1 MSSTDVYRKRATECQ
16 RQADA
21 AVTQS
26 VRETLSELAD
36 RYLQLATNAERPT
49 LTSRPDRKGSS
60 TSPTARR

>member
-1 MSSTDVYRKRATECQ
+1 MSSADVYRKRAAECR

-21 AVTQS
+21 AITKS

-36 RYLQLATNAERPT
+36 KYLELATKAERPT

-60 TSPTARR
+60 TSPKARR

>member
-1 MSSTDVYRKRATECQ
+1 MSSADVYRKRATECQ

-36 RYLQLATNAERPT
+36 KYLELATKAERST
-49 LTSRPDRKGSS
+49 LTSRADRKGSS
-60 TSPTARR
+60 MSPKARR